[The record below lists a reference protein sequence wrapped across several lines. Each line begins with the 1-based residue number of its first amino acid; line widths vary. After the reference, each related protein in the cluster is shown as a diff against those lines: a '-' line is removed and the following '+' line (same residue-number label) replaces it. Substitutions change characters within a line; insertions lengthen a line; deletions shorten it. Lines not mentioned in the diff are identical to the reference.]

1 MQPIDRNPPES
12 IIEASRIPGVRT
24 IVQLHV
30 NGETRA
36 VHEEM
41 SLADLLERSE
51 LAPQRVAVEVNREL
65 VRRADYADTQLR
77 EGDRIEIV
85 TFVGGG

>member
-1 MQPIDRNPPES
+1 MKLQ
-12 IIEASRIPGVRT
+12 
-24 IVQLHV
+24 V

-36 VHEEM
+36 VNEAI
-41 SLADLLERSE
+41 SLAKFLEQSE

-65 VRRADYADTQLR
+65 VRRADYSDTRLR

>member
-1 MQPIDRNPPES
+1 MKLQ
-12 IIEASRIPGVRT
+12 
-24 IVQLHV
+24 V

-36 VHEEM
+36 VNEAI
-41 SLADLLERSE
+41 SLAEFLEQSE

-65 VRRADYADTQLR
+65 VRRADYSETRLR

>member
-1 MQPIDRNPPES
+1 MK
-12 IIEASRIPGVRT
+12 
-24 IVQLHV
+24 LHV

-36 VHEEM
+36 VTEAI
-41 SLADLLERSE
+41 SLAEFLEQSE

-65 VRRADYADTQLR
+65 VRRADYSETRLR